1 LRSPWPARPTVAP
14 VIWPESVKE
23 LRSGCSPVRGR
34 DGTRQPEQLSHHP
47 VDGSPCPESMP
58 RSRTASASLGRSSRG
73 TSRAAPRSPTS
84 GSLASALA
92 LSSPAST
99 STRRARTFPTRARRF
114 GRCERRR
121 PAPAVGSESRRPV
134 CGTDQTDSPLFA
146 GSPPTPRV
154 QRWRP
159 PQTPAVSPA
168 PPLPR
173 LSNDRLMVIRDDAA
187 EAARAKGRRLPP
199 RSRFQEKAK
208 PSS

>member
-1 LRSPWPARPTVAP
+1 MERGSPSSSRIIRSRAA
-14 VIWPESVKE
+14 
-23 LRSGCSPVRGR
+23 
-34 DGTRQPEQLSHHP
+34 
-47 VDGSPCPESMP
+47 PCPESMP

-73 TSRAAPRSPTS
+73 TSRAAPRSPAS

-99 STRRARTFPTRARRF
+99 STRRARTFPTRQARRF
-114 GRCERRR
+114 GRCEPRR

-154 QRWRP
+154 ARVASAANPGGFAGATR
-159 PQTPAVSPA
+159 AS
-168 PPLPR
+168 LEH
-173 LSNDRLMVIRDDAA
+173 DRLMVSRGDAP